1 MHLRVEM
8 PPMIFKTRG
17 MMDVRVARKV
27 AALSGLADP
36 SATSDDAGRG
46 SAWYGD
52 YRELTTNELAL
63 GGPLRAGRFERAGV
77 EDTGVF
83 SKERGSGRKYHVAGP
98 VDVAPIPN
106 VVLQRYG
113 PDTKAAFVL
122 SGANTILAPVSAAVT
137 AALEDV
143 RRQVDDARLL
153 LAVGQCLVQ
162 EVFQAQPILLLNAI
176 QASRIQRAFGLSSL
190 VVSAQLPDRPLRLA
204 RVEHGWHPDDA
215 EVQQPTE
222 LAVTRLVWDSI
233 VAPRSAFDESAL
245 PAGPVD
251 DPYLRPRP
259 FGEFEQDDALGSTGV
274 PEAREQLVATL
285 VQLSE
290 SLLVGSLARAPHDRV
305 VLVPEQDGTRTQE
318 VIIARQRQVELMI
331 SNIGPH
337 LEPIQVSPH
346 PGVPPRVPAP
356 GSPLRLPII
365 DVDVWRDTPLLQRR
379 AVLLAHLYAL
389 RAGNWLAGVDWI
401 DRGRDRELTA
411 QRFAELAVAA
421 VELLGPDDPL
431 SEEILLRSLSYRVAR
446 AAQLA
451 EAQRSEVDE
460 LLRRLD
466 TLIERGRRQDRPGRA
481 RLLALLHVTLGD
493 LSWVRRAADA
503 GLTAALPT
511 VPELTSVLRAGWAA
525 ANVLADQ
532 LITEPVEHD
541 ANMNYYA
548 AFLVGSRS
556 EPDDILAGLALL
568 SRTVIPAGKELARRD
583 GRWRVLRTAYE
594 SYCRGLAAAVK
605 DKLGDDDQVR
615 RWAQEA
621 WGVAET
627 LRQHPDTD
635 RYIRTREFRSDEQ
648 PGSGKSVAHL
658 LITIADVRLSVLN
671 SGHVHLDNWADAVEA
686 AERSVTEMTHF
697 LDNHPVGPLPRRLAE
712 EIVGPPGQWRPTEP
726 APGAGT
732 TT

>member
-1 MHLRVEM
+1 MHLRADM

-63 GGPLRAGRFERAGV
+63 GGPLRAGRIERDGV
-77 EDTGVF
+77 ADTGVF
-83 SKERGSGRKYHVAGP
+83 GKVRGSGRKYHVEGP

-162 EVFQAQPILLLNAI
+162 EAFQAQPILFLNAI
-176 QASRIQRAFGLSSL
+176 QASRIQRGFGLSSV
-190 VVSAQLPDRPLRLA
+190 VVSPQLPDRPLRLA
-204 RVEHGWHPDDA
+204 RVEHGWRPDQVA
-215 EVQQPTE
+215 THQPTE
-222 LAVTRLVWDSI
+222 LALIRLVWDGI

-245 PAGPVD
+245 PVGPVD

-259 FGEFEQDDALGSTGV
+259 YGDYEQNDALGSTGT

-285 VQLSE
+285 VLLSE
-290 SLLVGSLARAPHDRV
+290 SLLVGNLSRAPQDKV
-305 VLVPEQDGTRTQE
+305 VLVPEQDGTRTPE

-331 SNIGPH
+331 SNIAPD
-337 LEPIQVSPH
+337 LEIIQVSQQ
-346 PGVPPRVPAP
+346 PGEPPRVPVP
-356 GSPLRLPII
+356 GSALRLPII
-365 DVDVWRDTPLLQRR
+365 DVDAWRGTPLLHRR
-379 AVLLAHLYAL
+379 AVLVAHLYAL
-389 RAGNWLAGVDWI
+389 RASAWLAGVNWV
-401 DRGRDRELTA
+401 DRGRDRKLAA
-411 QRFAELAVAA
+411 QRFAELADAA
-421 VELLGPDDPL
+421 VELLGPEDPL
-431 SEEILLRSLSYRVAR
+431 SEEIVLRSLSYRVAR
-446 AAQLA
+446 AAQHA
-451 EAQRSEVDE
+451 DAQRSEVGE
-460 LLRRLD
+460 FLRHLT
-466 TLIERGRRQDRPGRA
+466 TLSERGRQDRPGRA
-481 RLLALLHVTLGD
+481 RVLALLHVTLGD
-493 LSWVRRAADA
+493 LGWVRRAADA
-503 GLTAALPT
+503 GLTAALPP
-511 VPELTSVLRAGWAA
+511 VPELTSVLRQGWAA
-525 ANVLADQ
+525 ANFLAEQ

-541 ANMNYYA
+541 ANLNYYA
-548 AFLVGSRS
+548 AYLVGSRS

-568 SRTVIPAGKELARRD
+568 SHTVIPAGKELARRE
-583 GRWRVLRTAYE
+583 GRWRTLRMAYE

-605 DKLGDDDQVR
+605 DKLGSDDQVR

-621 WGVAET
+621 WGIAET
-627 LRQHPDTD
+627 LRQHPDTE
-635 RYIRTREFRSDEQ
+635 RYIRTREFRSDEH

-658 LITIADVRLSVLN
+658 LISIADVRVSVLN
-671 SGHVHLDNWADAVEA
+671 SGHAHLDNWVDAVEA
-686 AERSVTEMTHF
+686 AARSVAEMTHF
-697 LDNHPVGPLPRRLAE
+697 LDNHPVGPLPHRLAE
-712 EIVGPPGQWRPTEP
+712 EIVAQRGMHPTEP
-726 APGAGT
+726 APGSGT
-732 TT
+732 TA

>member
-27 AALSGLADP
+27 AALSGLADR
-36 SATSDDAGRG
+36 SATTDDAGRG

-52 YRELTTNELAL
+52 FRELTTNELAL
-63 GGPLRAGRFERAGV
+63 GGPLRGRIERAGV

-83 SKERGSGRKYHVAGP
+83 SKERGSGRKSHVAGP

-122 SGANTILAPVSAAVT
+122 SGANTILAPVTAAVT

-190 VVSAQLPDRPLRLA
+190 VVSPQLPDRPLRLA
-204 RVEHGWHPDDA
+204 RVEHGWHADDA

-222 LAVTRLVWDSI
+222 LAFTRLVWDSI

-259 FGEFEQDDALGSTGV
+259 FGEFEQDDAMGSTGV

-290 SLLVGSLARAPHDRV
+290 SLLVGSLSRAPHDRV
-305 VLVPEQDGTRTQE
+305 VLVPEHDGARTQE

-337 LEPIQVSPH
+337 LEHVQVSAH
-346 PGVPPRVPAP
+346 PGEPPSVPAP

-365 DVDVWRDTPLLQRR
+365 DVDAWRDVPLLHRR

-401 DRGRDRELTA
+401 DRGRDRKLTTR
-411 QRFAELAVAA
+411 RFAELAEAA
-421 VELLGPDDPL
+421 VALLGPDDPL
-431 SEEILLRSLSYRVAR
+431 SEEIVLRSLSYRVAR
-446 AAQLA
+446 SAQHA

-460 LLRRLD
+460 FLRRLD
-466 TLIERGRRQDRPGRA
+466 TTIERGRQDRPGRA
-481 RLLALLHVTLGD
+481 RLFALLQITLTD
-493 LSWVRRAADA
+493 LSRVRLAADA

-511 VPELTSVLRAGWAA
+511 VPELTSVLRAGWDA

-548 AFLVGSRS
+548 AFLTGSRS
-556 EPDDILAGLALL
+556 EPGDILAGLALL

-583 GRWRVLRTAYE
+583 GRWRTLRMAYE
-594 SYCRGLAAAVK
+594 LYCRGLAAAVK

-627 LRQHPDTD
+627 LRQHPDTE

-648 PGSGKSVAHL
+648 PGSGKSVANL
-658 LITIADVRLSVLN
+658 LITIADVRVAVLN

-686 AERSVTEMTHF
+686 AERSVAEMTRF
-697 LDNHPVGPLPRRLAE
+697 LDNHPVDPIAHRLAE
-712 EIVGPPGQWRPTEP
+712 EIVGPRGQWRPADP
-726 APGAGT
+726 VPGIGT
-732 TT
+732 AT

>member
-1 MHLRVEM
+1 MHLRAEM

-63 GGPLRAGRFERAGV
+63 GGPLRADRIERAGV

-83 SKERGSGRKYHVAGP
+83 GKVRGSGRRYHVAGP

-122 SGANTILAPVSAAVT
+122 SGANTILAPVTAAVT

-176 QASRIQRAFGLSSL
+176 QAGRIQRGLGLSSV
-190 VVSAQLPDRPLRLA
+190 VVSPQLPDRPLRLA
-204 RVEHGWHPDDA
+204 RVEHGWHADELEA
-215 EVQQPTE
+215 QQPTE
-222 LAVTRLVWDSI
+222 LALTRLVWDGI

-251 DPYLRPRP
+251 DPYLRPSP
-259 FGEFEQDDALGSTGV
+259 FGEFEQDGALASTGT

-290 SLLVGSLARAPHDRV
+290 SLLVGSLARAPHDKV

-331 SNIGPH
+331 SNIDPH
-337 LEPIQVSPH
+337 LEPIQVSPQ
-346 PGVPPRVPAP
+346 PGEPPRVPTP
-356 GSPLRLPII
+356 GSPLRLPVI
-365 DVDVWRDTPLLQRR
+365 DVDAWRDTPLLHRR

-389 RAGNWLAGVDWI
+389 RSENYLAGVNWV
-401 DRGRDRELTA
+401 DRGRDRKLAA
-411 QRFAELAVAA
+411 QRFAELTDAA
-421 VELLGPDDPL
+421 VDLLGSDDAL
-431 SEEILLRSLSYRVAR
+431 TEEIVLRSLSYRVAR
-446 AAQLA
+446 AAQHA

-460 LLRRLD
+460 FLRHLD
-466 TLIERGRRQDRPGRA
+466 TLIERGHEDRPGRA
-481 RLLALLHVTLGD
+481 RLLALLQITLGD
-493 LSWVRRAADA
+493 LSWVRLAADA

-511 VPELTSVLRAGWAA
+511 VPELTGVLRAGWAA

-532 LITEPVEHD
+532 LITEPAEHD
-541 ANMNYYA
+541 ANLSYHA

-556 EPDDILAGLALL
+556 EPEDILAGLALL

-583 GRWRVLRTAYE
+583 GRWRVLRMAYE

-627 LRQHPDTD
+627 LRQHPETE

-658 LITIADVRLSVLN
+658 LITIADVRVSVLN
-671 SGHVHLDNWADAVEA
+671 SGHGHPDNWTDAVEA
-686 AERSVTEMTHF
+686 EERSVAEMTYF
-697 LDNHPVGPLPRRLAE
+697 LDNHPVGPLPHRMAE
-712 EIVGPPGQWRPTEP
+712 EIVGLRVKRRRTEP
-726 APGAGT
+726 APGTGT